1 MHGNTAT
8 SASKNMPPNILFA
21 NFPVNL
27 IKALLSSPGA
37 KHENSKKVYPAN
49 MNSSQ
54 RKDSTH
60 RLKESTYDISLY
72 N

>member
-49 MNSSQ
+49 MN
-54 RKDSTH
+54 
-60 RLKESTYDISLY
+60 
-72 N
+72 